1 MELKMAVA
9 MSWTELCVLLAHGP
23 GAKGSERLKSQNSIN
38 FFYNSPP
45 DINSRL
51 CDRDAKLVSS

>member
-1 MELKMAVA
+1 